1 MADLP
6 AVDARAAAL
15 SLRANSATRARQN
28 AAPGDDNGARVADL
42 MGFSAWAVDPEK
54 PKARL
59 RGPQG
64 IRSQAVFAGGS
75 SY

>member
-1 MADLP
+1 MSLRIRLR
-6 AVDARAAAL
+6 V
-15 SLRANSATRARQN
+15 SLRANSATRARPDE
-28 AAPGDDNGARVADL
+28 ALGDDNGAPCRWPD
-42 MGFSAWAVDPEK
+42 GRSAWAVGPEK
-54 PKARL
+54 PKARS